1 MTLNPNTPERYQN
14 KDGRKVIAITEL
26 KKDIGIS
33 THIIHYKA
41 PLYDYWHES
50 SSLLIEI
57 PQERWRGFEFS
68 GECIALDS
76 SIILFNSIEALKERL
91 AGLNYTHAINLSTLE
106 IVKL

>member
-26 KKDIGIS
+26 KMQVHS
-33 THIIHYKA
+33 NNTHIIHYKN
-41 PLYDYWHES
+41 DWTFWNES
-50 SSLLIEI
+50 NTFIIEI

-68 GECIALDS
+68 GECIVLDS
-76 SIILFNSIEALKERL
+76 SIMLYNSIELLKERL
-91 AGLNYTHAINLSTLE
+91 AGLNYTHAISLFTLE